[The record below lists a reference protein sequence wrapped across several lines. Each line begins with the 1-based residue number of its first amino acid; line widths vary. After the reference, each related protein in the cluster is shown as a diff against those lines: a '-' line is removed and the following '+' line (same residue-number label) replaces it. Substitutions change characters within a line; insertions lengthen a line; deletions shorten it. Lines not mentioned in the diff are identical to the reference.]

1 MNDDTISANSGPLWR
16 TMSGPPE
23 MVIAEV
29 NQFENYYRVQSWNF
43 SVIKDVL
50 TLTVI
55 CLHVRGIR
63 EIVIAAPRAQNRG
76 F

>member
-1 MNDDTISANSGPLWR
+1 MIEDVLSPTSGPLWR

-29 NQFENYYRVQSWNF
+29 NQVEPYYRVQSWNF

-63 EIVIAAPRAQNRG
+63 EMMLAAQRAQNRG